1 MSVVAR
7 DEVLAQGYEYVIGL
21 EVHIELRTRTKMF
34 CACPVT
40 FGAPPNTAVCPVCL
54 GLPGALP
61 RPNAEAV
68 RYGIR
73 LGLALGGTVRSRGK
87 FDRKNYF
94 YPDLPKGYQIS
105 QYDEPL
111 VEGGEIVVAAADGGE
126 RRVRIVRAH
135 LEEDAG
141 KLLHGD
147 GEARVDLNRA
157 GVPLIEVVSAPDLRD
172 PQEARAYVAELR
184 AIAEALAI
192 SDVRMEEGSLR
203 VDANVSV
210 RPRGSEA
217 YGQRV
222 EVKNLNSLRS
232 LERAVAF
239 EGARQVERLRAGEA
253 VAGETRGW
261 DEVRSVTYAMRLKE
275 GEDDYRYFPDP
286 DLPPLVLA
294 DGAIEAERA
303 ALPEL
308 PAGRRRRYE
317 AVGLR
322 PEDAALLAGRLAA
335 ARFFDEAVAA
345 GGAPREVAAWILGEG
360 ARIEN
365 EGGPSLAEGGL
376 RPRELVRLIERL
388 GRGDIARTAAKAL
401 FERLV
406 REGGEV
412 DARIAAE
419 GLAVV
424 DDPAAL
430 SAAVERALAAN
441 AKAAADVRAG
451 KDKAIGALVGAVMRE
466 LRGRARAPE
475 VEAMLRERLRD
486 GA

>member
-1 MSVVAR
+1 MSATAAR
-7 DEVLAQGYEYVIGL
+7 AAASAYELVIGL

-73 LGLALGGTVRSRGK
+73 LGLALGATIRLRGT
-87 FDRKNYF
+87 FARKNYF

-105 QYDEPL
+105 QYDQPL
-111 VEGGEIVVAAADGGE
+111 VEGGAIDVPTADGGV
-126 RRVRIVRAH
+126 RRVRVVRAH

-141 KLLHGD
+141 KLLHGE

-157 GVPLIEVVSAPDLRD
+157 GVPLVEVVSAPDLRT

-184 AIAEALAI
+184 AIAEALGI

-210 RPRGSEA
+210 RRRGEEA
-217 YGQRV
+217 YGTRV

-232 LERAVAF
+232 LERALAH
-239 EGARQVERLRAGEA
+239 EGERQAALLEAGEA

-261 DEVRSVTYAMRLKE
+261 DEVRGVTYALRRKE

-294 DGAIEAERA
+294 PDAVERERA

-308 PAGRRRRYE
+308 PAERRRRY
-317 AVGLR
+317 AQVGLR
-322 PEDAALLAGRLAA
+322 AEDAALLASRLGA
-335 ARFFDEAVAA
+335 ARYFDAAVAA
-345 GGAPREVAAWILGEG
+345 GGRPREVAAWVLGEG

-365 EGGPSLAEGGL
+365 EGGPALEAGGL
-376 RPRELVRLIERL
+376 PPHQLVRLLERL
-388 GRGDIARTAAKAL
+388 ERGDIARTAAKAL

-406 REGGEV
+406 REGGDV
-412 DARIAAE
+412 DERIAAE
-419 GLAVV
+419 GLAAV

-430 SAAVERALAAN
+430 AAAVERVLDAN
-441 AKAAADVRAG
+441 PRAVADVLGG
-451 KDKAIGALVGAVMRE
+451 KEKAIGALVGGVMRA
-466 LRGRARAPE
+466 LGGRARAAA
-475 VEAMLRERLRD
+475 VEAEIRRQLD
-486 GA
+486 GRR